1 MGTTLASAAD
11 PDALI
16 GAAMPVRS
24 ALRLGTAALQSAG
37 VESAA
42 ADAEWLLAGVL
53 GLSRSALALEPHRTV
68 GAPHDARYALALR
81 RRMGREPL
89 QHILGTQAFRGL
101 TVRVGPEAMVPRP
114 ETELLV
120 EWALELLLRTPA
132 PLVLDLGAG
141 TGCIACAIAVERDDA
156 TVLAL
161 ELSPAAVALAR
172 ANVAALGLDARVTVV
187 ESDLFLAL
195 GGVRADLIV
204 ANPPYLPSVVI
215 PALAPE
221 VSRFDPRLALDGG
234 DDGLDVIR
242 RIVAEAPARLKHD
255 GMLLLETAGGSQVG
269 DVGAL
274 LEAAGFTRVT
284 ARRDL
289 AGVER
294 FVAGGLD

>member
-1 MGTTLASAAD
+1 MN
-11 PDALI
+11 
-16 GAAMPVRS
+16 
-24 ALRLGTAALQSAG
+24 
-37 VESAA
+37 
-42 ADAEWLLAGVL
+42 
-53 GLSRSALALEPHRTV
+53 
-68 GAPHDARYALALR
+68 
-81 RRMGREPL
+81 REPL

-120 EWALELLLRTPA
+120 EWALELLPRTPA

-172 ANVAALGLDARVTVV
+172 ANVAAL
-187 ESDLFLAL
+187 
-195 GGVRADLIV
+195 
-204 ANPPYLPSVVI
+204 
-215 PALAPE
+215 
-221 VSRFDPRLALDGG
+221 
-234 DDGLDVIR
+234 
-242 RIVAEAPARLKHD
+242 
-255 GMLLLETAGGSQVG
+255 
-269 DVGAL
+269 

-289 AGVER
+289 AGVGR